1 VFPKKTSKNISY
13 ILGALVW
20 CVAGFIL
27 FTFPPDVTMF
37 QVILMASIIGA
48 GVSAVA
54 VMPYTIFGDVTAQ

>member
-1 VFPKKTSKNISY
+1 
-13 ILGALVW
+13 
-20 CVAGFIL
+20 
-27 FTFPPDVTMF
+27 MF